1 MRHRSS
7 RLGLPG
13 RAALVT
19 GASSGIGAAVA
30 RELASHGAAVG
41 LAARR
46 LDRLEALAGEIRAT
60 GGKALP
66 VACDV
71 SRDGDAERAAAAV
84 RDAFGPASV
93 VVANAGF
100 GVSGRVDE
108 LSVQDFQRQY
118 ETNLFGVVRTVR
130 ATLEDLKATRGV
142 VAILGSVAGY
152 FGAPGQAPYCSSKAA
167 VRVMAQSLWS
177 ELRPLGVGVVL
188 ISPGYVESEIRRRG
202 PDGRL
207 TEDPVPPWL
216 IMPSQQAARKIVR
229 AIERRRPE
237 LVLTAHGRLGA
248 WLARL
253 CPTLLLRLLALPT
266 TRQRSKVEG

>member
-7 RLGLPG
+7 RLGLSG
-13 RAALVT
+13 RVALVT

-30 RELASHGAAVG
+30 RELATQGAAVG

-46 LDRLEALAGEIRAT
+46 LDRLEKVVGEIRAA

-71 SRDGDAERAAAAV
+71 SRDGDPERAAAAV
-84 RDAFGPASV
+84 RAAFGLLSI

-108 LSVQDFQRQY
+108 LSVQDFQCQY

-142 VAILGSVAGY
+142 LAIVGSVAGY

-167 VRVMAQSLWS
+167 VRIMAQSLWG

-202 PDGRL
+202 PDGGL
-207 TEDPVPPWL
+207 TDDPVPPWL
-216 IMPSQQAARKIVR
+216 IMPAEQAARKIGR
-229 AIERRRPE
+229 AIARRRPE

-253 CPTLLLRLLALPT
+253 APTLLLRLLALPS
-266 TRQRSKVEG
+266 RNRASKNGT